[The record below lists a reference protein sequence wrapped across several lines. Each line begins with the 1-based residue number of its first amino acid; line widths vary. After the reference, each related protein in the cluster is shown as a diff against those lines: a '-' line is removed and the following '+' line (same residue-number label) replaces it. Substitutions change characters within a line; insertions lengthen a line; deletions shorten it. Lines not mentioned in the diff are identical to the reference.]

1 MLKVYLQMNTKL
13 MTEQFT
19 IELADNG
26 MTVKA
31 EDYFEVFEN
40 THTINSNIKD
50 NVYFQLGKLL
60 YSTIKQ
66 GMDELVENKV
76 KMKIE
81 ITK

>member
-1 MLKVYLQMNTKL
+1 

-26 MTVKA
+26 MTVRA
-31 EDYFEVFEN
+31 EEYFEVFEN
-40 THTINSNIKD
+40 THTDNSNFKD

-60 YSTIKQ
+60 YSTIEQ
-66 GMDELVENKV
+66 GMNELIENKV

>member
-40 THTINSNIKD
+40 THTVYSNSKD
-50 NVYFQLGKLL
+50 NVYFQLGKLF
-60 YSTIKQ
+60 YATIEQ
-66 GMDELVENKV
+66 AMNELIENKV

>member
-40 THTINSNIKD
+40 THTNYSYSKD
-50 NVYFQLGKLL
+50 NIYFQLGKLL
-60 YSTIKQ
+60 YSTIEQ
-66 GMDELVENKV
+66 GMNELVENKV

>member
-1 MLKVYLQMNTKL
+1 

-40 THTINSNIKD
+40 THTNNSNFKD
-50 NVYFQLGKLL
+50 NVYFQLGKLF
-60 YSTIKQ
+60 YATIEQ
-66 GMDELVENKV
+66 AMNELRGNKV